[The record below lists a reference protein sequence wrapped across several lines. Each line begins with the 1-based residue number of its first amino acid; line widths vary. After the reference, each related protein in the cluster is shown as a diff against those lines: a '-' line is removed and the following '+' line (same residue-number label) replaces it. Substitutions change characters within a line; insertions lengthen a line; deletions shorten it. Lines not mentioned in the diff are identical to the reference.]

1 MLGLLEIAIIGLEGQ
16 RDEQNGRYEL
26 VSLLCDVQHFCV
38 NKGDK
43 GVKTTYSC
51 SRLGYETKPSY
62 RFDCWQP
69 TERVCKLVEKEN
81 LSL

>member
-1 MLGLLEIAIIGLEGQ
+1 MNKMADTN
-16 RDEQNGRYEL
+16 RFH
-26 VSLLCDVQHFCV
+26 CCATCQHFCV
-38 NKGDK
+38 NKGGK

-51 SRLGYETKPSY
+51 GRLGYETKPSY